1 VNNDPHI
8 ESPRCGRTRRAA
20 RYGITA
26 LVLLCSVP
34 LLAQQSRVY
43 RDGRSWVEESS
54 GTMTPARTLRVTSDC
69 GNIHVQGGAQ
79 AIKYVIKKRSYAGSE
94 AEARR
99 QFDRYR
105 INAGR
110 SSDTATIDAKWSGGR
125 TERFSTEMF
134 VELPRDTDLV
144 HLDTRGGNL
153 TVNGTNARLELTTMG
168 GHISADDVGGT
179 RANTM
184 GGNVTIGAV
193 RGDTWVHSG
202 GGNIQVGNSQGRV
215 EVSTAGGNISVNS
228 MASGTLQTG
237 AGSIE
242 IGQSRGD
249 LSATTAGGSVEV
261 NEVQGKA
268 TLQSGGGNIH
278 LGSARGR
285 VTANSGGGSIEMWKL
300 WQGAQAQ
307 TGAGTIT
314 AEFVGGRG
322 AFTDSL
328 LRTSAGDVVVY
339 LNGSVPCTIHASSEL
354 ASGQGIRSEFP
365 ELKITSEGG
374 TYGPRSVMADGAING
389 GGQILKIRTTIGQ
402 IEIRKAK

>member
-1 VNNDPHI
+1 MKNDPHI
-8 ESPRCGRTRRAA
+8 ESPRRGRTRGAA
-20 RYGITA
+20 RYVLTA
-26 LVLLCSVP
+26 LMLLCSVP

-54 GTMTPARTLRVTSDC
+54 GTMTPARALRISSDC

-79 AIKYVIKKRSYAGSE
+79 TIKYVIKKRSYAGSE
-94 AEARR
+94 SEARR
-99 QFDRYR
+99 QFERYR

-110 SSDTATIDAKWSGGR
+110 SSDTATLDAKWIGGR
-125 TERFSTEMF
+125 NERFTTEIF
-134 VELPRDTDLV
+134 LEVPRDMDMV
-144 HLDTRGGNL
+144 RIETRAGNL
-153 TVNGTNARLELTTMG
+153 TVNGTNARLDLTTWG
-168 GHISADDVGGT
+168 GNISADDVGGT

-184 GGNVTIGAV
+184 GGNVTIGSV
-193 RGDTWVHSG
+193 RGDTWVHTG
-202 GGNIQVGNSQGRV
+202 GGSVQLINSQGRA
-215 EVSTAGGNISVNS
+215 EVNTAGGNVMVKG
-228 MASGTLQTG
+228 MAGGVVQTG

-249 LSATTAGGSVEV
+249 LTAITAGGSVDV

-285 VTANSGGGSIEMWKL
+285 VTVTSGGGSIEMWKL
-300 WQGAQAQ
+300 WQGAQVQ

-314 AEFVGGRG
+314 AEFVGRA

-339 LNGSVPCTIHASSEL
+339 LNGSVPCTVHASSEL
-354 ASGQGIRSEFP
+354 ASGQGIRTEFP

>member
-1 VNNDPHI
+1 
-8 ESPRCGRTRRAA
+8 
-20 RYGITA
+20 
-26 LVLLCSVP
+26 
-34 LLAQQSRVY
+34 
-43 RDGRSWVEESS
+43 
-54 GTMTPARTLRVTSDC
+54 M
-69 GNIHVQGGAQ
+69 
-79 AIKYVIKKRSYAGSE
+79 
-94 AEARR
+94 
-99 QFDRYR
+99 
-105 INAGR
+105 
-110 SSDTATIDAKWSGGR
+110 
-125 TERFSTEMF
+125 
-134 VELPRDTDLV
+134 
-144 HLDTRGGNL
+144 
-153 TVNGTNARLELTTMG
+153 
-168 GHISADDVGGT
+168 
-179 RANTM
+179 
-184 GGNVTIGAV
+184 
-193 RGDTWVHSG
+193 
-202 GGNIQVGNSQGRV
+202 
-215 EVSTAGGNISVNS
+215 VSS
-228 MASGTLQTG
+228 MASGALQTG
-237 AGSIE
+237 AGSIG

-249 LSATTAGGSVEV
+249 LSAITAGGSVEV

-285 VTANSGGGSIEMWKL
+285 VTATSGGGSIEMWKL

-314 AEFVGGRG
+314 AEFVGGRSG
-322 AFTDSL
+322 FTDSM

>member
-1 VNNDPHI
+1 L
-8 ESPRCGRTRRAA
+8 
-20 RYGITA
+20 
-26 LVLLCSVP
+26 LVSAFP

-43 RDGRSWVEESS
+43 RDGRSWVEESN
-54 GTMTPARTLRVTSDC
+54 GTMTAARTLRVTSDC

-99 QFDRYR
+99 QFERYR
-105 INAGR
+105 INAGK
-110 SSDTATIDAKWSGGR
+110 SSEAATLEARWTGGKS
-125 TERFSTEMF
+125 ERFTTEIF
-134 VELPRDTDLV
+134 LEVPRD
-144 HLDTRGGNL
+144 LDMIRVETRAGNL
-153 TVNGTNARLELTTMG
+153 TVNGTNARIDLTTMG
-168 GHISADDVGGT
+168 GNISADDVAGI

-184 GGNVTIGAV
+184 GGNVTLGAV

-202 GGNIQVGNSQGRV
+202 GGNIQLGNSQGRA
-215 EVSTAGGNISVNS
+215 EVSTAGGNVMVKG
-228 MASGTLQTG
+228 MAGGTVQTG
-237 AGSIE
+237 AGSID

-249 LSATTAGGSVEV
+249 LTAITAGGSVDV

-285 VTANSGGGSIEMWKL
+285 VTATSGGGSIEMWKL
-300 WQGAQAQ
+300 WQGAQVQ

-314 AEFVGGRG
+314 AEFVGGRSG
-322 AFTDSL
+322 FTDSL